1 MLLTWR
7 VTNPQPL
14 QDERQPVRSSPK
26 DQALL
31 IQKVND
37 RLELNRSA
45 PKTVLNNQK
54 IYRALPL
61 LEFAVVLVSQSDCP
75 RHRKRESQHHVSGCK
90 TARN

>member
-1 MLLTWR
+1 MLLIWR

-14 QDERQPVRSSPK
+14 QDERQPRSSLK

-54 IYRALPL
+54 KLPSTTTL
-61 LEFAVVLVSQSDCP
+61 
-75 RHRKRESQHHVSGCK
+75 
-90 TARN
+90 

>member
-1 MLLTWR
+1 MLLIWR

-14 QDERQPVRSSPK
+14 QDERQPVRSSLK

-54 IYRALPL
+54 KLP
-61 LEFAVVLVSQSDCP
+61 STTTP
-75 RHRKRESQHHVSGCK
+75 
-90 TARN
+90 